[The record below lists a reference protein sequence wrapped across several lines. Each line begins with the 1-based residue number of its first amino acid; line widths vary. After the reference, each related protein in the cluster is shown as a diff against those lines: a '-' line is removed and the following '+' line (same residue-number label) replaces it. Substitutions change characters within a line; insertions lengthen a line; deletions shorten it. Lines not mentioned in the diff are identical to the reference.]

1 MHDIEPYHKWRNQY
15 ISSQDDKSPLYG
27 RVYDEF
33 TFTNK
38 VYNYFIH
45 PQWDDFGSQTL
56 YGKILFVDYNT
67 SFCCIEL
74 IGEWNDCINNDIMFL
89 KREIVD
95 LMTIHDISKYAIFCD
110 NVMNF
115 HSSDDSYYE
124 EWYDDVKDE
133 GGWITFINTMDHVK
147 SEMESARLQ
156 HYVNI
161 GPQYNEMNWRKLK
174 PLAVCSHIDDLIKLS
189 IKQLSY

>member
-1 MHDIEPYHKWRNQY
+1 MHDIEPYHKWRNEY
-15 ISSQDDKSPLYG
+15 ISSNDDKSPFYG
-27 RVYDEF
+27 RVYNEF

-56 YGKILFVDYNT
+56 YGKIIYVDYSA
-67 SFCCIEL
+67 SFACIEL
-74 IGEWNDCINNDIMFL
+74 IGEWNDCISNDIMFL

-95 LMTIHDISKYAIFCD
+95 ALSIHNIHKFVIFCD
-110 NVMNF
+110 NVLNF

-124 EWYDDVKDE
+124 EWYDDVKEE
-133 GGWITFINTMDHVK
+133 GGWIAFVNTLQHVQ

-161 GPQYNEMNWRKLK
+161 GPQYNEINWRVLK
-174 PLAVCSHIDDLIKLS
+174 PTTIMNHIELIMSNS
-189 IKQLSY
+189 IKQLTH